1 MMMMNKSNLNSARSE
16 SSKKTSISDDELEK
30 SVYFPDVANVSDIDT
45 LEPKNKTEFCSC
57 YLKDKTNKLF
67 KDYPNIF
74 NSDLKKFFKNIA
86 SEDEK
91 NINYNLLSE
100 DISLPYRNTFSFF
113 CRYGYLQEFCFALF
127 EEQSV
132 HADDIKSEQI
142 KFLNYLMNGYKVYK
156 RLKDL
161 SLLKIFI

>member
-1 MMMMNKSNLNSARSE
+1 MMMNKSNLNSARSE

-45 LEPKNKTEFCSC
+45 LEPKNKTKFCSC

-91 NINYNLLSE
+91 ISTTTYFQKIFLYRIEILLVFFVGMVVC
-100 DISLPYRNTFSFF
+100 RN
-113 CRYGYLQEFCFALF
+113 FALLCL
-127 EEQSV
+127 
-132 HADDIKSEQI
+132 KSRVYTQMT
-142 KFLNYLMNGYKVYK
+142 LN
-156 RLKDL
+156 
-161 SLLKIFI
+161 